1 MQARHKGAPQQVAA
15 AKAGMSERTA
25 RRYER
30 AGKLPSELKRPHTW
44 RTRPNRF
51 EEDGRGVVAQLERAP
66 ALQGTTLFAL
76 LCERHPERYQPIQVR
91 TLQRHIAQ
99 WKALHGPEQD
109 VIFEQRHR
117 PGERGQSDF
126 THMEDLGI
134 TIGGVAFPHLVYHFV
149 LTYSN
154 VEAVSVCFSESFE
167 ALAEGLER
175 CIWQVGGVP
184 EQHRT
189 DHLTAAVRQLDKG
202 EREDWTERYKALMTH
217 YSMQPT
223 WNNTGIAHENGDVEQ
238 SHHRFKEA
246 VDQAL
251 RVRGSRDFATRAA
264 YDHFVQDLI
273 HKRNQTRVARLTP
286 EKSAF
291 VPPPHTTPSPF

>member
-1 MQARHKGAPQQVAA
+1 MTLINVKKECHVKKDTEVKRFMQARHKGATQQVAA
-15 AKAGMSERTA
+15 ARAGMSERTA
-25 RRYER
+25 RTYER
-30 AGKLPSELKRPHTW
+30 ARKVPSELKRPHTW
-44 RTRPNRF
+44 RTRPNPF
-51 EEDGRGVVAQLERAP
+51 EEDWPWVVAQLERDP

-109 VIFEQRHR
+109 VIFEQRHQ

-126 THMEDLGI
+126 THMDDLGI
-134 TIGGVAFPHLVYHFV
+134 TIGGVPFPHLLFHFV

-154 VEAVSVCFSESFE
+154 VETVTVCFSESFE

-175 CIWQVGGVP
+175 CLWQVGGVP

-202 EREDWTERYKALMTH
+202 EYEGWTERY
-217 YSMQPT
+217 
-223 WNNTGIAHENGDVEQ
+223 
-238 SHHRFKEA
+238 
-246 VDQAL
+246 QA
-251 RVRGSRDFATRAA
+251 
-264 YDHFVQDLI
+264 
-273 HKRNQTRVARLTP
+273 
-286 EKSAF
+286 
-291 VPPPHTTPSPF
+291 